1 MLQVWIN
8 VVYLDDAEFLG
19 LVEARGK
26 PASTNA
32 VERR

>member
-1 MLQVWIN
+1 VWIN
-8 VVYLDDAEFLG
+8 VVYLDDADFQG

-26 PASTNA
+26 AAPTNA